1 MHFLVLQHLDIEPP
15 ALIADCLLEA
25 GHTFE
30 IVHIYKGNPIP
41 NTLEDYAG
49 LIVMGG
55 PMSADNRLPF
65 IANEI
70 ALLQQAIAQDFP
82 ALGICLGAQLLA
94 KAARAEIVPSPK
106 RELGWYPLL
115 ATPDGKVDTLFSSLP
130 TEGLSVFQW
139 HGETFSL
146 PREAMLLASC
156 PEVPHQAFRLGT
168 RQYGLQFHVE
178 VDEATIGLWIMAGD
192 GEREFLGIKGVTGL
206 KLATPEHLGT
216 MRAFCRRMIRSWLAL
231 A

>member
-1 MHFLVLQHLDIEPP
+1 MRFLVLQHLDIEPP
-15 ALIADCLLEA
+15 ALIADCLLKA
-25 GHTFE
+25 GHSLE
-30 IVHIYKGNPIP
+30 IIHIHKGNPIP
-41 NTLEDYAG
+41 HTLKGYAG

-55 PMSADNRLPF
+55 PMSASDDRLPF

-70 ALLQQAIAQDFP
+70 SLLQQAIAQDSP
-82 ALGICLGAQLLA
+82 VLGICLGAQLLA
-94 KAARAEIVPSPK
+94 KAAGAEIVSSPK

-115 ATPDGKVDTLFSSLP
+115 ATSDGKIDALFSSLP
-130 TEGLSVFQW
+130 TEGLFVFQW

-178 VDEATIGLWIMAGD
+178 VDEAIIGLWTMAGD
-192 GEREFLGIKGVTGL
+192 DERKFLGINGVTEL
-206 KLATPEHLGT
+206 ELMTPKHLAT
-216 MRAFCRRMIRSWLAL
+216 MRAFCRQMMRSWLA
-231 A
+231 